1 MGNFQIPLVDKKFVD
16 KVKLINMS
24 KYIKYTFYING
35 GYWLYILTRS

>member
-35 GYWLYILTRS
+35 G